1 MSRFPDIKLYPD
13 VLTPAFCEKVIA
25 RFEADARKAP
35 DPQPDYST
43 RHYLNISRCNDW
55 LLVNL
60 EFCKIVN
67 TVMGDYF
74 ARPPEVAAATHAEWS
89 DDGYVVCRYDVGD
102 ACILHVDGQCSEEP
116 NNGLRLATLVF
127 YLNDVPVGGETWFPL
142 QDVKVAPRR
151 GHAVVF
157 PVGYTHPHEVLAT
170 KSPRYIM
177 QTWITD
183 PHLAVV
189 RR

>member
-1 MSRFPDIKLYPD
+1 MTRFPEIKLYPN
-13 VLTPAFCEKVIA
+13 VLAPEFCQKVIA

-55 LLVNL
+55 FAINL
-60 EFCKIVN
+60 EFCKAVN
-67 TVMGDYF
+67 RVIGDYF
-74 ARPPEVAAATHAEWS
+74 ARPAKLAAATHAEWS

-102 ACILHVDGQCSEEP
+102 ACILHVDGQCSEAP

-127 YLNDVPVGGETWFPL
+127 YLNDVAEGGETWFPL
-142 QDVKVAPRR
+142 QDVKVKPRQ

-170 KSPRYIM
+170 QSQRFIM

-183 PHLAVV
+183 PNLAVV